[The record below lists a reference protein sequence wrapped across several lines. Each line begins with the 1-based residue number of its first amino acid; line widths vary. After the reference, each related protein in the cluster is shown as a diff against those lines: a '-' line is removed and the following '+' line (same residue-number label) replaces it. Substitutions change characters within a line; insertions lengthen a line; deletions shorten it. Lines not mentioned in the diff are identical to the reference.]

1 MFDDESWF
9 LKYWRPA
16 MAWQYTA
23 VCLFDFMLA
32 PILTGVYYAWAG
44 GTYVPWVPITLKE
57 GGFYHM
63 SMMAIVGISAYT
75 RGQEKI
81 TKMMYGPDVTTPD
94 TPTTN

>member
-1 MFDDESWF
+1 MKDEESWIT
-9 LKYWRPA
+9 KYWRPA

-32 PILTGVYYAWAG
+32 PMLTAIYYKWAG
-44 GTYVPWVPITLKE
+44 GTYVPWIPITLKE

-81 TKMMYGPDVTTPD
+81 TKMMYGPELPE
-94 TPTTN
+94 TPTEK

>member
-1 MFDDESWF
+1 
-9 LKYWRPA
+9 
-16 MAWQYTA
+16 MAWQYLV

-32 PILTGVYYAWAG
+32 PILTAMYYKWAG

-63 SMMAIVGISAYT
+63 SQMAIVGISAYT

-81 TKMMYGPDVTTPD
+81 TKMIYGPEIPETSTE
-94 TPTTN
+94 NK

>member
-1 MFDDESWF
+1 
-9 LKYWRPA
+9 

-81 TKMMYGPDVTTPD
+81 TKMRYGPDVTTPTTTD